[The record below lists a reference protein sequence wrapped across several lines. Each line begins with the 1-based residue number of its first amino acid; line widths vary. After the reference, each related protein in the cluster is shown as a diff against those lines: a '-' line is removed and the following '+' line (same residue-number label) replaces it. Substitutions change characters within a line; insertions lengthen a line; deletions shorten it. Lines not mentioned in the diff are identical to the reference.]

1 MDAPP
6 GSTGLG
12 GIPKSYSAPPRVVSE
27 EKGKSNKEVGGKELN
42 QSEVPSGLS
51 LVHLHPTSVVE
62 PGGMNEYGAS
72 IGKGQTKSDQ
82 GRKAL
87 VESLSTSP
95 PRVGRDTSG
104 GKKPQ
109 LWMPLFSLTD
119 ES

>member
-1 MDAPP
+1 MDASPSHLSLGNITKDYSDP
-6 GSTGLG
+6 LWVASEEEKKSNKGLG
-12 GIPKSYSAPPRVVSE
+12 GM
-27 EKGKSNKEVGGKELN
+27 ELS
-42 QSEVPSGLS
+42 QSGMPSGLP

-62 PGGMNEYGAS
+62 PGGMNEYGTS

>member
-1 MDAPP
+1 M
-6 GSTGLG
+6 
-12 GIPKSYSAPPRVVSE
+12 VSE
-27 EKGKSNKEVGGKELN
+27 EKGKSNKGVGGKELN

-51 LVHLHPTSVVE
+51 LVHLHPTSLVE

-109 LWMPLFSLTD
+109 LWMPFFSLTD
-119 ES
+119 GS